1 MMRFIRFVGAVVV
14 AGLLFAIPA
23 AGQVTDADLDEAR
36 AEVQAVR
43 VELNTLAVA
52 HEAALSRSVL
62 LGDQIDAL
70 ERQMDG
76 SILAIAEYRNQ
87 INERAA
93 DMYMNGASV
102 VLLSFLG
109 ADNASDV
116 TTRTEYLGD
125 LGRQDA
131 ALIAAFTIRTT
142 QFESQQVSLQQLEEE
157 QQLVLAELEAVA
169 DELNGKLEATSTAYD
184 DLYAQFLVEERQ
196 RQIEA
201 ERLAREAAE
210 AAARAATSTT
220 VPDPDAPVTATT
232 AVAPTPPP
240 PPPNTSGQV
249 CPIAGVNSFTD
260 TWGAPR
266 SGGRFHQGVD
276 MLAARGTPVVAIE
289 AGSILRMRS
298 GGIGGIT
305 VWIRGDSGDEFYY
318 AHMDSWAPGLTVGQR
333 VDPGTLIG
341 AVGNSGNA
349 SGGVTHVHW
358 EYHPGGGGAVNPTPL
373 VRSLCG

>member
-1 MMRFIRFVGAVVV
+1 MMRLTRSVGALVVV
-14 AGLLFAIPA
+14 GLLFAVPA
-23 AGQVTDADLDEAR
+23 AGQVTDADLDQAR

-43 VELNTLAVA
+43 VELNSLAVA
-52 HEAALSRSVL
+52 HESALTRSVL
-62 LGDQIDAL
+62 LGDQIDDL
-70 ERQMDG
+70 GRQMND
-76 SILAIAEYRNQ
+76 SILAIAEYHDQ

-93 DMYMNGASV
+93 DMYMNGSSV
-102 VLLSFLG
+102 ALLTFLG
-109 ADNASDV
+109 ADNAADV

-131 ALIAAFTIRTT
+131 ALIAAFTIRKT
-142 QFESQQVSLQQLEEE
+142 QFETQQVSIQQLAEE
-157 QQLVLAELEAVA
+157 QKLVLAELETVA
-169 DELNGKLEATSTAYD
+169 DELSGKLEATGSAYN

-232 AVAPTPPP
+232 AVVPPP
-240 PPPNTSGQV
+240 PPPPPDTSGQV

-289 AGSILRMRS
+289 AGSILRMGS

-318 AHMDSWAPGLTVGQR
+318 AHMDSWAPGLAVGQR